1 VEKKDIK
8 IVKEN
13 LKNKKFTELVEL
25 RNRIVRIENI
35 DTDQIDL
42 IDSEITKRLQK

>member
-1 VEKKDIK
+1 MEKKDIK